1 MKVSTVSTHSRLA
14 CPKGSGCAKK
24 LTGTRTLSVSNQG
37 AVRGPL
43 AVVKRAMGTTRHW
56 SEQGTSY
63 VEELRGKVRAGAYHV
78 DSVALA
84 RCILI
89 SETHLS

>member
-1 MKVSTVSTHSRLA
+1 MKVSTVSTHSHLA
-14 CPKGSGCAKK
+14 CLKVPRCTKK
-24 LTGTRTLSVSNQG
+24 LTARHMLSASNQS
-37 AVRGPL
+37 AVKGSL
-43 AVVKRAMGTTRHW
+43 AVVKRAISTSRLW
-56 SEQGTSY
+56 SEQRTSC
-63 VEELRGKVRAGAYHV
+63 VEELRGKVKVGAYHV